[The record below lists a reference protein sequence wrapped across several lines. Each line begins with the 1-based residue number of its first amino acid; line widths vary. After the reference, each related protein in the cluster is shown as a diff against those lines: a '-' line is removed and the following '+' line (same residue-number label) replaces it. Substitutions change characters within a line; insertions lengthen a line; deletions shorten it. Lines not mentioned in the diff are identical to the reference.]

1 MTTPDATAPDA
12 LFDQLCLRWAR
23 EAELVL
29 METGSVAPTLVLL
42 PRDANADEVAVR
54 LDGLRGNLAERGPA
68 LVEEIRP
75 SAAPHD
81 PAGLVFLAEMRLGTT
96 AGAPGADGVAV
107 YVSLGS
113 PAYRRALGYDLVR
126 AGVGPATLRRRDED
140 PDVAMFDWFD
150 ALLRPPATPV
160 EPPAPG

>member
-1 MTTPDATAPDA
+1 M
-12 LFDQLCLRWAR
+12 L
-23 EAELVL
+23 L
-29 METGSVAPTLVLL
+29 MEAGSVAPTLVLL
-42 PRDANADEVAVR
+42 PRDATADEVAMR
-54 LDGLRGNLAERGPA
+54 LDGLRGNLAERGPR

-81 PAGLVFLAEMRLGTT
+81 PAGLVFLTEMRLGTT

-126 AGVGPATLRRRDED
+126 APVGPATLRRRDED
-140 PDVAMFDWFD
+140 PDVAMFSWLD
-150 ALLRPPATPV
+150 ALLTPPP
-160 EPPAPG
+160 